1 MKAGREALPHKILIV
16 DDNRFIL
23 QALAEHLESQ
33 GYETMVASNG
43 QEALDLVKVEA
54 PDLIIMDLVMPE
66 MDGIEATRR
75 LRQEPKFKKIP
86 IVAFTS
92 QSNKGHVSDIFTD
105 YLIKPF
111 GFDKVIELLQRLLGP
126 LQ

>member
-1 MKAGREALPHKILIV
+1 LPHKILIV
-16 DDNRFIL
+16 DDNRLIL
-23 QALAEHLESQ
+23 QALAEHLESN

-43 QEALDLVKVEA
+43 KEALDLVKAEP

-66 MDGIEATRR
+66 MDGIEATRL
-75 LRQEPKFKKIP
+75 LRQTPKFRNLP

-92 QSNKGHVSDIFTD
+92 QSNKGHVSEIFTD

-111 GFDKVIELLQRLLGP
+111 GYDKVIELIQRLLGP

>member
-1 MKAGREALPHKILIV
+1 LAAKILIV
-16 DDNRFIL
+16 DDNRLIL
-23 QALAEHLESQ
+23 QALADHLESQ

-43 QEALDLVKVEA
+43 KEALSLVQVEV

-75 LRQEPKFKKIP
+75 LRQDPRFRNLP

-92 QSNKGHVSDIFTD
+92 HANKGHVGEIFDD

-111 GFDKVIELLQRLLGP
+111 GYDKVIDLIQRLLGSSP
-126 LQ
+126 

>member
-1 MKAGREALPHKILIV
+1 MAAKILIV
-16 DDNRFIL
+16 DDNRLIL
-23 QALAEHLESQ
+23 QALAEHLESH

-43 QEALDLVKVEA
+43 KEAINLVQVET

-66 MDGIEATRR
+66 MDGIETTRL
-75 LRQEPKFKKIP
+75 LRQDPKFKHLP

-92 QSNKGHVSDIFTD
+92 HANKGHVGEIFTD

-111 GFDKVIELLQRLLGP
+111 GYDKVLELIARLLSASA
-126 LQ
+126 